1 MYLTI
6 ESHVLAGLIE
16 RQASAPLMLS
26 EISNLIAS
34 KEITSIYFFL
44 NIIKNIIIAICNNS
58 ITQFLKFIEV
68 INNLTAKEQISV
80 GS

>member
-44 NIIKNIIIAICNNS
+44 NIIKNIIIAICNN
-58 ITQFLKFIEV
+58 
-68 INNLTAKEQISV
+68 
-80 GS
+80 